1 MMRALIALVGLAFAM
16 PCVSQDLNR
25 STASVVEVTPEQ
37 VLAMLK
43 DGTFLADVNEEF
55 TYADAHLPG
64 AKLLVY
70 DAIAADQLPA
80 EKSHPIVFYCYSPE
94 CPAAQMAA
102 ESTVGLGYTRVYCM
116 PAGITGWQDA
126 GLRTEP

>member
-1 MMRALIALVGLAFAM
+1 MNRSFFALISFACAI
-16 PCVSQDLNR
+16 PCLSQDII
-25 STASVVEVTPEQ
+25 TSVPAVIEVTPEQ
-37 VLAMLK
+37 VLSMLK

-64 AKLLVY
+64 AKLLVF
-70 DAIAADQLPA
+70 DAITTEQLPRD
-80 EKSHPIVFYCYSPE
+80 KTHPIVFYCYSPE

-102 ESTVGLGYTRVYCM
+102 ESTVRLGYERVYCM
-116 PAGITGWQDA
+116 PAGITGWQDV